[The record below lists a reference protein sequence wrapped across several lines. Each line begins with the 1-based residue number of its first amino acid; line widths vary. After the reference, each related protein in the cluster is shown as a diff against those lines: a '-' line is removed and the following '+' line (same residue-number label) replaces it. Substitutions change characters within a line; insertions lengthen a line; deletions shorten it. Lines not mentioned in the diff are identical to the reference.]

1 MPNMSYCRFENTYN
15 DLMDCYNN
23 MEKSTF
29 IPKPLT
35 HPLYLLP
42 SEVKMLEEETEPQEN
57 LALAKQVR
65 KFKY

>member
-1 MPNMSYCRFENTYN
+1 
-15 DLMDCYNN
+15 

-42 SEVKMLEEETEPQEN
+42 SEVKMLEEEIEPQEN
-57 LALAKQVR
+57 LAQAKQVR